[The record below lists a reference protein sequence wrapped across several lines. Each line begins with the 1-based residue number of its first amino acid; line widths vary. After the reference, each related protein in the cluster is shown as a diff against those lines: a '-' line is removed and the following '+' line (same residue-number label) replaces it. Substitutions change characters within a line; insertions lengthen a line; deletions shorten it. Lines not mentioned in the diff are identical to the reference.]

1 MTARHGRTSFIGA
14 IGALTSLVPT
24 LVPTLL
30 PALLPVFLPII
41 LTAACG
47 GSPDGQAGGTASLI
61 LRGGNVITMNGANP
75 RAAAVA
81 IRDDRIVYV
90 GSDEGADAWRGSA
103 TRVIDLAGATVLPGL
118 TDAHAHLMGTGRL
131 KARINVRETTS
142 FQQVLDAVA
151 DAVVE
156 AEPGDWIVGRGWHQE
171 KWTDQPKLTVR
182 GFPVHE
188 ALSAISP
195 DNPVAIR
202 HASGHGRLANARA
215 LEAAGIT
222 AETPDPFGGEI
233 LHLPD
238 GRPSGMLLENAE
250 NLVEDAYQEWLDAQ
264 SPAERMADE
273 RQALRLGI
281 EEFLRNGIT
290 QVQTPPANEYRGAD
304 EEEVA
309 LYRAALE
316 AGELK
321 LRVWTMLDGN
331 FVTDEMLA
339 RLRMIGEGG
348 NRLTVRAIKGYADGA
363 LGSRGALLLE
373 PYADDPTLGEERMPR
388 QRLEEIVELGLRYD
402 YQVAI
407 HAIGDAANRRVLD
420 IYAEAFA
427 RHPQE
432 SLDARFRIEHA
443 QILHPDD
450 APRFAELGVTAA
462 MQGIHATSDG
472 PWTPTRLGDQ
482 RTHDEAFAFRPLQ
495 ESGALILNGTDSP
508 VERVSPFASM
518 AGMTV
523 GLMNNGEVFNP
534 HHLLT
539 REQAL
544 AAYTINPAIAA
555 FEEDLR
561 GSIVVGKLA
570 DFTITAEDPLTVADE
585 RLADTRVVMTIV
597 GGEIVYSASGFQP
610 ASAAM
615 RSENSLASRV
625 AIGPGRPSPT
635 GPPFTR
641 TIGMIS
647 VVVPARNNSS
657 AVSNSASVMARIAT
671 GIPSDPH
678 SSSATARVMLGRM

>member
-1 MTARHGRTSFIGA
+1 MNILFSSRRTR
-14 IGALTSLVPT
+14 SLLGV
-24 LVPTLL
+24 L
-30 PALLPVFLPII
+30 AVFL
-41 LTAACG
+41 LAACS
-47 GSPDGQAGGTASLI
+47 GSPAGQADGSASLI
-61 LRGGNVITMNGANP
+61 LRGGNVITMDDTNP
-75 RAAAVA
+75 RAAAVVIA
-81 IRDDRIVYV
+81 DDRIVYV
-90 GSDEGADAWRGSA
+90 GSDDGADAWRGSE
-103 TRVIDLAGATVLPGL
+103 TRVVDLAGATVLPGL
-118 TDAHAHLMGTGRL
+118 TDAHAHLMGTGRI
-131 KARINVRETTS
+131 KMRVNVLESTS
-142 FQQVLDAVA
+142 FQELLDAVEA
-151 DAVVE
+151 AVAE

-171 KWTDQPKLTVR
+171 KWTDQPETSVR
-182 GFPVHE
+182 GFPAHFE
-188 ALSAISP
+188 LSAISP

-202 HASGHGRLANARA
+202 HASGHGRLANALA

-222 AETPDPFGGEI
+222 ADTPDPFGGEI
-233 LHLPD
+233 LHLPN
-238 GRPSGMLLENAE
+238 GQPSGMLLENAE
-250 NLVEDAYQEWLDAQ
+250 NLVEDAYQEWLDAR

-309 LYRAALE
+309 LYRAAME

-331 FVTDEMLA
+331 FVTDEMLV
-339 RLRMIGEGG
+339 RLRTIGEGG
-348 NRLTVRAIKGYADGA
+348 HQLTVRAIKGYADGA

-373 PYADDPTLGEERMPR
+373 PYDDDPTLGEERMSLR
-388 QRLEEIVELGLRYD
+388 RIEEIVELGLRHD

-407 HAIGDAANRRVLD
+407 HAIGDGANRRVLD

-427 RHPQE
+427 RHPEKSQ
-432 SLDARFRIEHA
+432 DARFRIEHA

-450 APRFAELGVTAA
+450 VPRFAELGVTAA
-462 MQGIHATSDG
+462 MQGIHSTSDG
-472 PWTPTRLGDQ
+472 PWTPTRLGSQ
-482 RTHDEAFAFRPLQ
+482 RSHDEAFPFRLLQ

-523 GLMNNGEVFNP
+523 GMMNNGDIFNP

-561 GSIVVGKLA
+561 GSIAVGKLA
-570 DFTITAEDPLTVADE
+570 DFTITAEDPLSVPAE

-597 GGEIVYSASGFQP
+597 GGEIVYSTEEFQP
-610 ASAAM
+610 AS
-615 RSENSLASRV
+615 E
-625 AIGPGRPSPT
+625 
-635 GPPFTR
+635 FQ
-641 TIGMIS
+641 
-647 VVVPARNNSS
+647 S
-657 AVSNSASVMARIAT
+657 A
-671 GIPSDPH
+671 GEF
-678 SSSATARVMLGRM
+678 